1 MLWDSTM
8 VLKNLQPQ
16 HIYINIQPWA
26 MLKSV
31 NVVNGKYLKVIYSS
45 YNMIITVIL
54 WNILNI
60 TKPSGINKDQ
70 IQAIKKELA
79 IHIWFCGNRQSLHWF
94 VRVVTF

>member
-1 MLWDSTM
+1 MLWDNIT
-8 VLKNLQPQ
+8 VLKLLQPQ

-31 NVVNGKYLKVIYSS
+31 NVVNGKYLKIINSS

-70 IQAIKKELA
+70 IQPMSKDLTIYILA
-79 IHIWFCGNRQSLHWF
+79 CGNIQSCQ
-94 VRVVTF
+94 